1 MTTTTTMAFSAPE
14 EVSSSNLSAVNE
26 IGRLRYD
33 CWNSEGMGA
42 LDTSLFPDQSWVDE
56 MDFGSHARHWVVRD
70 TETKAIVGAA
80 RLTRHDSLD
89 DDYRDVKLWK
99 EKNIELVPPVVDF
112 GRLVVA
118 QAFRRRGIARAL
130 VHARMAAVKS
140 WRVDGIRAASCV
152 CTASAANMTVLLQCG
167 WYAIGQEVVF
177 PDRPTTVFHAL
188 QYDIDIVPEE

>member
-1 MTTTTTMAFSAPE
+1 MAFSAPE
-14 EVSSSNLSAVNE
+14 EISSSNRVLVDE

-33 CWNSEGMGA
+33 CWSGLGDGA
-42 LDTSLFPDQSWVDE
+42 LDISLFPNKSWVDD

-70 TETKAIVGAA
+70 TNTNAIVGAA

-99 EKNIELVPPVVDF
+99 DKGIELVPPVVDF

-118 QAFRRRGIARAL
+118 EAFRRQGIARSL
-130 VHARMAAVKS
+130 VHVRMAAVKS

-152 CTASAANMTVLLQCG
+152 CTASAANMTVLLECG

-177 PDRPTTVFHAL
+177 PDRPTTFFHAL
-188 QYDIDIVPEE
+188 QYDIVPEE